1 MNNLFITI
9 AMVAILSHHTMSQNS
24 EVQIINPFLINIDPM
39 ERLLLVNFEKDSD
52 SVYVGFEPQV
62 FDDKINGTGHLVIG
76 WRVDGRVDV
85 YHQPGLKLNPDK
97 YNIAGKGLAHMVE
110 REMPDAYFE
119 INDFGVQAFYGFD
132 DIHERAIHI
141 KISESNPRKRK
152 PFGLLAPMGHAA
164 ENPSSLPFF
173 LMNDFYFV
181 RKKHTEIALTIN
193 GKVHQTDP
201 FPIPLDWTRMTFM
214 RYSANPLIANLNPA
228 FEGELTQFLVQ
239 QGWNTIAE
247 DTELE
252 ISMEGGKPLI
262 KSLKR
267 KHHEH
272 TVTLSFEPGFPD
284 INSLETNSKTQGSFK
299 IKGHPSTGYVQG
311 DYIVEKGSDGVRIS
325 MIPAKGWKP
334 KPDRLSLRFLYRMVK
349 IFRNWPTT
357 YEWTASVI
365 EDEHRELFMQSSWK
379 RK

>member
-1 MNNLFITI
+1 MNNLIITI
-9 AMVAILSHHTMSQNS
+9 AMIAILSHHTINQDS
-24 EVQIINPFLINIDPM
+24 EVQIINPFLIDIDPM

-62 FDDKINGTGHLVIG
+62 FDDDVNGTGHLVIG

-97 YNIAGKGLAHMVE
+97 YNIAGKGIAHMVE

-119 INDFGVQAFYGFD
+119 VNDFGAQAFYRFD
-132 DIHERAIHI
+132 DIHERAVHI

-214 RYSANPLIANLNPA
+214 RYSSNPLIANINPA
-228 FEGELTQFLVQ
+228 FEGELTQFTVQ

-272 TVTLSFEPGFPD
+272 IVTLSFEPGFPD

-299 IKGHPSTGYVQG
+299 IMGHPSTGYIQG
-311 DYIVEKGSDGVRIS
+311 EYTIEKVNSETRIIL
-325 MIPAKGWKP
+325 IPSKGWKP
-334 KPDRLSLRFLYRMVK
+334 KPDRLSLRFLYRVVK
-349 IFRNWPTT
+349 IFRQWPAS
-357 YEWTASVI
+357 YQWTASI
-365 EDEHRELFMQSSWK
+365 LEGENQELIMQSSWK
-379 RK
+379 RN